1 MFDACRPKLSGLP
14 YGNVMLSDT
23 GIPNAA
29 LLVLFAGALGIAT
42 GLRFGLRNN
51 VQAALWAGTHAL
63 AALGGMAL
71 SLDGGHHWPWLAVC
85 AHTLCIGAQVGVH
98 RGVARQTGA
107 GASGV
112 EPRKVRHIASALVL
126 LLVIGT
132 VLGMDAH
139 AVTIVGHAAAAGI
152 VCLTMDDLLHDRRHP
167 AGMGRPLALA
177 ACVLQVGAQAMFV
190 YGALGSWPAEPGLP
204 LPAADESAL
213 VAQTPLLLMLMAI
226 FAAIVGFTLMA
237 IEVRVAQQ
245 LAQARLDPLT
255 GLLNRGALETASL
268 SLADDHVRHGRPLSC
283 LVVDIDRFKLI
294 NDNAGHRAGDRIIKL
309 VAEALRGAGRA
320 TDVVGRYGGEEFC
333 MVCPHTTEEEAL
345 VLAERL
351 RQRVRAI
358 ALPSELGGFA
368 SVSIGIAQANERT
381 DARQCWESL
390 FGRADRALYAAKRG
404 GRDRIVVAGGTPA
417 SSGGAGRG
425 TGEHHAA
432 PVPTPPLAR
441 LNG

>member
-1 MFDACRPKLSGLP
+1 
-14 YGNVMLSDT
+14 MLSDT
-23 GIPNAA
+23 GISNVA

-51 VQAALWAGTHAL
+51 AQAALWAGTHAL

-71 SLDGGHHWPWLAVC
+71 ALDAGHQWPWLAVC

-98 RGVARQTGA
+98 RGVARLTVAGTG
-107 GASGV
+107 GGD
-112 EPRKVRHIASALVL
+112 PRQVRRIAAALIL
-126 LLVIGT
+126 LLAAGT
-132 VLGMDAH
+132 AVGMDMH
-139 AVTIVGHAAAAGI
+139 AATIIGHAATAGI
-152 VCLTMDDLLHDRRHP
+152 VCLTLDALLHDRRHP

-177 ACVLQVGAQAMFV
+177 ACVLQIGAQAMFV
-190 YGALGSWPAEPGLP
+190 YGALASWPAQPGLP
-204 LPAADESAL
+204 QAPANESAL

-255 GLLNRGALETASL
+255 GLLNRGALEQAAL
-268 SLADDHVRHGRPLSC
+268 ALADDHVRQGRPLSC

-294 NDNAGHRAGDRIIKL
+294 NDHAGHRAGDRVIRL
-309 VAEALRGAGRA
+309 VADALRGAGRA

-345 VLAERL
+345 VLGERL
-351 RQRVRAI
+351 RQRIHAI
-358 ALPSELGGFA
+358 ALPAELGGFA
-368 SVSIGIAQANERT
+368 SVSIGIAQANERA

-404 GRDRIVVAGGTPA
+404 GRNRIVTAGGIMPA
-417 SSGGAGRG
+417 AGGPVRG
-425 TGEHHAA
+425 SAEHHAA

-441 LNG
+441 MNG